1 LGVAVISTI
10 VRPSLTRWETLALDG
25 GLAARRVVY
34 VAPMVDLAARFEE
47 FVRLVGLPAR
57 HLPALRARAEARYRI
72 RWSELDLV
80 ARARR
85 LTADLL
91 VVHDRSDRR
100 VPAQEARALAD
111 AWPRA
116 LLIATTG
123 LGHNRI
129 LAAPAVIADAVS
141 FLTA

>member
-1 LGVAVISTI
+1 V
-10 VRPSLTRWETLALDG
+10 TLALDG
-25 GLAARRVVY
+25 GLAARRAVY
-34 VAPMVDLAARFEE
+34 VAPMVNLAARFEE

-57 HLPALRARAEARYRI
+57 RLPALRARAEARYQI

-85 LTADLL
+85 LTAELL

-100 VPAQEARALAD
+100 VPAAEARALAD

-116 LLIATTG
+116 RLIATTG

-129 LAAPAVIADAVS
+129 LAAPSVIADAVS